1 MHYTWTIRS
10 VHAFCNECCFPLA
23 SRLFSANLNGANVH
37 RILCQPPQTE
47 KCRSGH
53 FCSAVHGINLHEALV
68 RYLPGSREIFAVNKI
83 TVPRVEGRNAAIKST
98 VSPYTIISLFL
109 NGIVNRKD
117 WFCSVR
123 SDLKS
128 TVQRLATVPSRH

>member
-1 MHYTWTIRS
+1 M
-10 VHAFCNECCFPLA
+10 
-23 SRLFSANLNGANVH
+23 
-37 RILCQPPQTE
+37 
-47 KCRSGH
+47 
-53 FCSAVHGINLHEALV
+53 
-68 RYLPGSREIFAVNKI
+68 NKI
-83 TVPRVEGRNAAIKST
+83 TVPRVEGRNAAIKRT

-128 TVQRLATVPSRH
+128 TVQGLATVPSRHKALQLYKNTVEHLLAMWKRSVSEVRHVWMLLKYNFFFLLKAHKI

>member
-1 MHYTWTIRS
+1 
-10 VHAFCNECCFPLA
+10 
-23 SRLFSANLNGANVH
+23 
-37 RILCQPPQTE
+37 
-47 KCRSGH
+47 
-53 FCSAVHGINLHEALV
+53 
-68 RYLPGSREIFAVNKI
+68 VNKI

-117 WFCSVR
+117 WFCSER

-128 TVQRLATVPSRH
+128 TVHGLATVPSRHEALQLYKNTAEHLLTLWKRSLIEVRHVWMLSQYHFC